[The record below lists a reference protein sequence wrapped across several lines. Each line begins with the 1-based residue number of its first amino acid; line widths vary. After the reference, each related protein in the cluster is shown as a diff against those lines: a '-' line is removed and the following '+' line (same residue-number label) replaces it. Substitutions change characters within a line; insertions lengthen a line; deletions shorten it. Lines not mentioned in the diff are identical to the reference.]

1 MSDLFLCIG
10 LLGVSISQLSL
21 ILVILKMTRK
31 VDEVLVFVDAFLSS
45 IRRVPGSIQDLEG
58 GDQDA

>member
-1 MSDLFLCIG
+1 MSDLFLGIG
-10 LLGVSISQLSL
+10 LLGISISQLSL

-45 IRRVPGSIQDLEG
+45 IRCAPGSIQDQEG